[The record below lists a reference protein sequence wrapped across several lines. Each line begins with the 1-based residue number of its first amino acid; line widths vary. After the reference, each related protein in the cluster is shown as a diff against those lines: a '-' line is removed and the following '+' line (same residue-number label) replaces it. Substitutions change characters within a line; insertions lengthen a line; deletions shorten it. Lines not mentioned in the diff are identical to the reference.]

1 MTPARSIG
9 RISLTAAYTAMI
21 VGGIALFFLIRSVGE
36 TLIAPARAGEAA
48 TPVGTAPAG
57 PDTLFH
63 VLLALAAVLAIGRL
77 LGRWFAA
84 AGQAPVIG
92 EVVAG
97 ILLGPSLLG
106 RAAPTVAAYILPPSV
121 APFLSVIAQLGIVLY
136 MFLVGLEL
144 NTDIV
149 RTHARGTVATSHAS
163 ILAPFLL
170 GTALAL
176 YLYPR
181 LSSNDVSFTTFALF
195 LGVAMSITAFPV
207 LARILTDRGTSH
219 TELGVVA
226 LTCAAAD
233 DVTAWCLLA
242 LVVGVAEEQL
252 STAAVVAV
260 LGVAFIGVMLLVVR
274 PLLLRGATRADRMPP
289 QALMALGLLC
299 LLLSA
304 LITEWIGI
312 HAIFGAFIFGAVV
325 PHDSRVA
332 RLMIERL
339 QDVVTI
345 LLLPAF
351 FAVTGMRTEIGLLS
365 DAAEWLM
372 CGLIIVVATAGKFGG
387 TLVAARMTGMGW
399 RAAAALGVLMNTRG
413 LMELIVLN
421 IGLDLNVISP
431 TLFTMM
437 VLMALATTLATT
449 PLLDMVGAAAFE
461 GDHLE
466 SPPAVVQRSGTE

>member
-1 MTPARSIG
+1 MMPTRTSE
-9 RISLTAAYTAMI
+9 RVYLTAAYTAMI
-21 VGGIALFFLIRSVGE
+21 VAGIALFFLIRSVGE
-36 TLIAPARAGEAA
+36 KLTAPARASL
-48 TPVGTAPAG
+48 TAPSIQTAAG
-57 PDTLFH
+57 TPDTLFH

-106 RAAPTVAAYILPPSV
+106 RVAPAVADFVLPAAI

-144 NTDIV
+144 NTDVV
-149 RTHARGTVATSHAS
+149 RTRARATVATSHAS
-163 ILAPFLL
+163 ILTPFLL
-170 GTALAL
+170 GTTLAL

-207 LARILTDRGTSH
+207 LARILTDRGTST

-242 LVVGVAEEQL
+242 LVVGVAQERL
-252 STAAVVAV
+252 SNAAVVAV
-260 LGVAFIGVMLLVVR
+260 LGVTFVVVMVLVVR
-274 PLLLRGATRADRMPP
+274 PLLLRVARHSDRMP
-289 QALMALGLLC
+289 ARELIALGLLC
-299 LLLSA
+299 VLMSA
-304 LITEWIGI
+304 LVTEWIGI
-312 HAIFGAFIFGAVV
+312 HAIFGAFVLGAVV
-325 PHDSRVA
+325 PHDSRFA
-332 RLMIERL
+332 RLMVDRL
-339 QDVVTI
+339 HDLVTI

-365 DAAEWLM
+365 GTAEWLM
-372 CGLIIVVATAGKFGG
+372 CGLIIAVATAGKFGG
-387 TLVAARMTGMGW
+387 TLIAARATGMDW
-399 RAAAALGVLMNTRG
+399 RAATALGVLMNTRG

-449 PLLDMVGAAAFE
+449 PLLNILGAAPFRRLQLDA
-461 GDHLE
+461 
-466 SPPAVVQRSGTE
+466 PPAVVRRSGTE